1 MTLAEKVGQML
12 MPSITGAYHNFDDA
26 DVRAAVAEMRN
37 DHVGGFC
44 LIGGRPYDVA
54 GLTNDLQRQSRLPL
68 LISANFERGA
78 SFVYKED
85 SVEFPSNMA
94 IGAGGDLEA
103 SRFEGKIAALEARA
117 TGVQWLF
124 APDSD
129 VNDNP
134 ANPVINVRSY
144 GSDAQAVGR
153 YAAAFIASSQQ
164 YGVLATAKHFPGHG
178 NTSTDSHIGLPSIP
192 ATKEELEKVELVPFR
207 AAVQAGTASVMS
219 AHIAVPKIL
228 GDPRLPS
235 TLSPTMLTGVLRD
248 ELKFHG
254 IIVTDALNM
263 GGVARGFGTGEAAVR
278 AVLAGADVLLMPP
291 DPHAAAQ
298 AVIQAVHDRRISVL
312 RINESVA
319 RILAAKQAIGL
330 FQRRTVDLNTIGAVL
345 KNPVYQQR
353 ALEIA
358 EKGVTLVRDR
368 DRLLPLNEA
377 RPPHVLLA
385 EFSSSGTPGAN
396 FASLLRR
403 RAASVTVAHVTS
415 WMGAVA
421 VQRMVESAK
430 KADVIVAAAY
440 TPVVTGSGVIGL
452 PKAQAAALRALA
464 GLGREHPLILVSF
477 GNPYLVQGFPEVGTY
492 LTPFGENS
500 VSEEATA
507 AALFGEV
514 AVTGRLPIDLPGV
527 APLHAGLERAATP
540 RGLTQAV
547 QPLPRTAAE
556 IDRAIADHAF
566 PGAALAVGYQ
576 GNLVALSGFGHFTY
590 NSSSPAVTPDTIYDL
605 ASLTKVSATT
615 PASMMLA
622 DRGLLSLDTDVGNIL
637 WRFDRPVPYS
647 SSFDKD
653 RGQVTVQELLE
664 HIAGLPAWLPLY
676 RCGADM
682 ASCLAP
688 QGKQPTGDAPKP
700 PTARQVRIDVDHV
713 PLVRPP
719 DTKYVYSDFSF
730 ILMGQVVEAMTGQHL
745 DQFVEKNLYQ
755 PLGMTSTGFRPARSL
770 WKRIPPEEY
779 DTWYRHRLVH
789 GFVDDEMAYAQN
801 GVSGHAGLFSDARDL
816 ARYAQMM
823 LNDGYFDGRRYIDH
837 GTVERFTHRQ
847 KDGDAG
853 STRALGWDTLSPGGK
868 WQSPWFSADS
878 YGHTGFTGTS
888 MWLDP
893 DKQVFV
899 VFLTN
904 RIYPTRDNLKIE
916 KERSRVYTAVLQDLG
931 LAPARQAAA
940 H

>member
-1 MTLAEKVGQML
+1 MTLAEKIGQML
-12 MPSITGAYHNFDDA
+12 MPSITGGYHNFDDA
-26 DVRAAVAEMRN
+26 DVRAAVTEMRR

-54 GLTNDLQRQSRLPL
+54 GLTNYLQRHSRLPL
-68 LISANFERGA
+68 LVSANFERGA
-78 SFVYKED
+78 SFVYQNE

-94 IGAGGDLEA
+94 IGAAGDLDA

-144 GSDAQAVGR
+144 GSDPQEVGR
-153 YAAAFIASSQQ
+153 YAAAFIASAQQ

-192 ATKEELEKVELVPFR
+192 ATRAELEKVELVPFR
-207 AAVQAGTASVMS
+207 AAIQAGTASVMS

-263 GGVARGFGTGEAAVR
+263 GGVARGFGPGEAVVK

-291 DPHAAAQ
+291 DPHAAAV
-298 AVIQAVHDRRISVL
+298 ALVQAVHERRISVL

-319 RILAAKQAIGL
+319 RILAAKQQIGL
-330 FQRRTVDLNTIGAVL
+330 FQRRIVDLNAIGSVV

-368 DRLLPLNEA
+368 DHLLPLNVA
-377 RPPHVLLA
+377 HPPHVLLA
-385 EFSSSGTPGAN
+385 EFSSSGDPGAH
-396 FASLLRR
+396 FASLLRQ

-415 WMGAVA
+415 WMGAAA
-421 VQRMVESAK
+421 VQHLVASAK
-430 KADVIVAAAY
+430 KADIVVAAAY

-452 PKAQAAALRALA
+452 PAAQADALRALA
-464 GLGREHPLILVSF
+464 GLGKNHPLILVSF
-477 GNPYLVQGFPEVGTY
+477 GNPYLLQGFPEVGTY
-492 LTPFGENS
+492 LTPFGGND

-514 AVTGRLPIDLPGV
+514 AIGGHLPIDLPGV
-527 APLHAGLERAATP
+527 APLHAGIERAAA
-540 RGLTQAV
+540 RHGLTPAA
-547 QPLPRTAAE
+547 QPLPRAFAE
-556 IDRAIADHAF
+556 IDRAIAGHAF
-566 PGAALAVGYQ
+566 PGAALAVGYR
-576 GNLVALSGFGHFTY
+576 GKLVALRGFGHFTY
-590 NSSSPAVTPDTIYDL
+590 DASSPAVTPDTIYDL

-615 PASMMLA
+615 PASMMLV
-622 DRGLLSLDTDVGNIL
+622 DRGLLHLDTEVGNIL
-637 WRFDRPVPYS
+637 WRFDRPEPYDTP
-647 SSFDKD
+647 FDKY
-653 RGQVTVQELLE
+653 RSEVTVKELLE

-676 RCGADM
+676 RCGADL
-682 ASCLAP
+682 ASCYLPAD
-688 QGKQPTGDAPKP
+688 KQPHLQP

-719 DTKYVYSDFSF
+719 DTKYQYSDFSF
-730 ILMGQVVEAMTGQHL
+730 ILMGQIVEAMTGQPL
-745 DQFVEKNLYQ
+745 DQFVKQNLYQ
-755 PLGMTSTGFRPARSL
+755 PLGMTSTGFRPARTL
-770 WKRIPPEEY
+770 WKRIPPEEQ

-789 GFVDDEMAYAQN
+789 GVVDDEMAYAQN

-823 LNDGYFDGRRYIDH
+823 LNDGYFDGHRYLDRA
-837 GTVERFTHRQ
+837 TVERFTHRQ
-847 KDGDAG
+847 KDGDST
-853 STRALGWDTLSPGGK
+853 STRGLGWDTLSPGGK

-888 MWLDP
+888 MWIDP

-899 VFLTN
+899 VLLTN

-916 KERSRVYTAVLQDLG
+916 TERSRVYTAVLQDLG
-931 LAPARQAAA
+931 LAPAAN
-940 H
+940 